1 MLSRYFGIETP
12 INLSKGVREF
22 KQLAQQLIDNKQPAT
37 FNQSIMEFGAVQCKP
52 QNPDCNICPLNSGCV
67 ALQKQIVSILPIKLK
82 KIIIKKRYLNYL
94 VFNNKYLETV
104 IRQRENKDIWQGL
117 FEFPLVESKEEI
129 GINELIN
136 NTDFQ
141 QVINNENFT
150 ISLYNN
156 DPIIHKLTHQHL
168 QAKFWIIKTEQKI
181 DHSILW
187 SDIEKYPVPI
197 LIHNFVENFKSKA

>member
-1 MLSRYFGIETP
+1 MH
-12 INLSKGVREF
+12 RESTNHRRQCRAPLF
-22 KQLAQQLIDNKQPAT
+22 SQPKVWH
-37 FNQSIMEFGAVQCKP
+37 E
-52 QNPDCNICPLNSGCV
+52 NSF
-67 ALQKQIVSILPIKLK
+67 
-82 KIIIKKRYLNYL
+82 L

-117 FEFPLVESKEEI
+117 FEFPLVESEEEI

-181 DHSILW
+181 SHSILW
-187 SDIEKYPVPI
+187 SDFEKYPVPI